1 MRKSVL
7 TLLLLFIAM
16 MMQAQQHL
24 ITGAIIDKGTND
36 PVEASTVQLLRAD
49 STYISGAISD
59 ENGLFSLQA
68 PEDGSYLLKITS
80 VGYKP
85 TVRRIMMTQGKDLA
99 MGKININAEAIMLKA
114 ATVTAMAKKV
124 VLKEDTFVYNSA
136 AYRTPEG
143 STIEE
148 LVKRLPGAEVSDD
161 GSIKINGKEVKKI
174 LVDGKE
180 FMTGDTKTALKNL
193 PTSIIDKIKAYD
205 EKSDLAKVTGIDDG
219 EEETVLDFGVKRGM
233 NKGLIANMD
242 LSMGTKQRYSERGM
256 AAYFNDRN
264 RLMMFA
270 SANNTNDMGFPG
282 GGGPGG
288 WGFNKQGLNASKM
301 LGLNYNYENK
311 DKLKMDASLRWNHS
325 DGDISST
332 VASEN
337 FVSQNSSF
345 SNSRAKNFSR
355 SNSWDGRFR
364 LEWTPD
370 TMTNIMF
377 RPSFTIKS
385 SDALARS
392 LSAQFNAD
400 PYQITNDPLEDA
412 ARAELGLEDVST
424 SKSLLQQA
432 GALVNLQ
439 SSSSISYSESENLR
453 GMLQYNRRLSA
464 MGRNITV
471 RTDASYGKTDA
482 NSLSLTNA
490 YMYLVDVAN
499 GNETDHYNTYRY
511 NVTPTRNY
519 SYSLQATYS
528 EPLWRA
534 TFLQLSY
541 KFTYKYSKTDRS
553 TYNFSDFSDEEAN
566 QWASITPEYRGW
578 GNYLGTL
585 RSPLDEY
592 FDSDQSRFS
601 EYKNYIHEMQL
612 MMRFIRPKYNLSFG
626 AMLQPQ
632 RSNFIYDYMGQHIE
646 TTRNV
651 TNFSPTLDFRY
662 RFSKVSNLRV
672 NYRGTT
678 SQPSMTDLL
687 DITDDSNPL
696 NIKKGNPG
704 LKPSFTHN
712 FRLFYNDY
720 IEKHQ
725 RALMT
730 FVNFSMTRNSISD
743 MVTYDDKTGGRTT
756 QPENINGN
764 WNARGAFM
772 FNTAI
777 DSAGV
782 WNINTFT
789 TLAYTN
795 AVGYLSLDGKTSQK
809 NTTKQTQVGERIAM
823 GYRNSWLE
831 VNLNGTLNY
840 NHARNKLQA
849 SSNMNTWQFSYG
861 PSITVTMP
869 WGMSLSTDLSQ
880 SSRRGYSDK
889 SMNTNELVW
898 NAQLSQG
905 FLRGKPLTV
914 MIQFYDAAPAEHLEP
929 CPYCHGP
936 YRYRVQQHHLLCH
949 APRHLPTE
957 YHRRQTGTRD
967 DEIWRTP
974 RLRRTTLQ
982 RRTSPLLS
990 LEKLKPIYMMPRT
1003 IRHRWFW
1010 AYFCLI
1016 GSNITTPFHIRQF

>member
-242 LSMGTKQRYSERGM
+242 LSIGTKQRYSERGM

-264 RLMMFA
+264 RLMLFA

-651 TNFSPTLDFRY
+651 TNFSPALDFRY

-823 GYRNSWLE
+823 GYRNNWLE

-880 SSRRGYSDK
+880 SSRRGYSDQ

-905 FLRGKPLTV
+905 FLKGKPLTV
-914 MIQFYDAAPAEHLEP
+914 MIQFYDLLH
-929 CPYCHGP
+929 
-936 YRYRVQQHHLLCH
+936 QQSTLSRALT
-949 APRHLPTE
+949 AMARTDTE
-957 YHRRQTGTRD
+957 YNSINSYAMLHVIYRLNIIGGKQARETMMYGGRPDFRGRPFNGGRPPMGPPPGGGHRR
-967 DEIWRTP
+967 
-974 RLRRTTLQ
+974 
-982 RRTSPLLS
+982 
-990 LEKLKPIYMMPRT
+990 
-1003 IRHRWFW
+1003 F
-1010 AYFCLI
+1010 
-1016 GSNITTPFHIRQF
+1016 

>member
-80 VGYKP
+80 IGYKP

-242 LSMGTKQRYSERGM
+242 LSTGTKQRYSERGM

-578 GNYLGTL
+578 GNYLSTL

-612 MMRFIRPKYNLSFG
+612 MMRFVRPKYNLSFG

-823 GYRNSWLE
+823 GYRNNWLE

-905 FLRGKPLTV
+905 FLKGKPLTV
-914 MIQFYDAAPAEHLEP
+914 MIQFYDLLH
-929 CPYCHGP
+929 
-936 YRYRVQQHHLLCH
+936 QQSTLSRALT
-949 APRHLPTE
+949 AMARTDTE
-957 YHRRQTGTRD
+957 YNSINSYAMLHVIYRLNIIGGKQARETMMYGGRPDFRGRPFNGGRPPMGPPPGGGHRR
-967 DEIWRTP
+967 
-974 RLRRTTLQ
+974 
-982 RRTSPLLS
+982 
-990 LEKLKPIYMMPRT
+990 
-1003 IRHRWFW
+1003 F
-1010 AYFCLI
+1010 
-1016 GSNITTPFHIRQF
+1016 